1 MRKLLSERVQ
11 IIGVALVVML
21 VAFWLSGALELY
33 TLLSV
38 TVFLVMGLLSL
49 SLAFIWGYGGILCFG
64 QAAFFGLGAYTYAI
78 CAINWG
84 DSTWAVVMAVLLPTL
99 FSLLLGYVIFYGGVS
114 DVYLG
119 AITLAVSLVLFNW
132 VNSTA
137 GSEYHIGQALLGG
150 FNGIPSVPTLNLPF
164 QPDAILAPEA
174 IFLVTAG
181 CLALCYVL
189 LKFTLLSRFG
199 KTVVAIRENEQRAG
213 LLGYNVPAHK
223 LATFAIGAAIAG
235 LAGCLYVNWGA
246 FVSPGVFSISQSAQI
261 IIWVIVGGR
270 GTLIGPV
277 ISCILL
283 QWMVTRLGAQ
293 QTVDVNLVL
302 GVILAVFV
310 LLIPGGLLPT
320 LQRVWR
326 RKRQP
331 TAQPATAQ
339 VSEVKQ

>member
-1 MRKLLSERVQ
+1 MKLFTERVQ
-11 IIGVALVVML
+11 IIVVALVVML
-21 VAFWLSGALELY
+21 GALWLSGTLELY

-84 DSTWAVVMAVLLPTL
+84 DSTWAVVLAVLLPTL

-150 FNGIPSVPTLNLPF
+150 FNGIPSVPTLNMPF
-164 QPDAILAPEA
+164 QPDAILSPEA
-174 IFLVTAG
+174 IFMVTAG

-310 LLIPGGLLPT
+310 LLIPGGILPT
-320 LQRVWR
+320 LQRLWR
-326 RKRQP
+326 RKRQS
-331 TAQPATAQ
+331 TVQAATPQ

>member
-1 MRKLLSERVQ
+1 MKLFSEKVRIVLS
-11 IIGVALVVML
+11 ALML
-21 VAFWLSGALELY
+21 ILLAFWLSGVIELY
-33 TLLSV
+33 TLLSI

-84 DSTWAVVMAVLLPTL
+84 DSTWAVVMAILLPTL

-132 VNSTA
+132 VNSTS
-137 GSEYHIGQALLGG
+137 GSEYHIGEALLGG
-150 FNGIPSVPTLNLPF
+150 FNGIPSVPTLNMPF
-164 QPDAILAPEA
+164 QPDAILSPEA
-174 IFLVTAG
+174 IFMVTAG
-181 CLALCYVL
+181 ALALCYAL
-189 LKFTLLSRFG
+189 LKFVLLSRFG

-223 LATFAIGAAIAG
+223 LVTFAIGAAIAG

-277 ISCILL
+277 ISCVLL

-310 LLIPGGLLPT
+310 LLIPGGILPT
-320 LQRVWR
+320 LQRLWR
-326 RKRQP
+326 RKRLTTSTP
-331 TAQPATAQ
+331 SRTQ

>member
-1 MRKLLSERVQ
+1 MKLFSEKVRIVLS
-11 IIGVALVVML
+11 ALML
-21 VAFWLSGALELY
+21 ILLAFWLAGAIELY
-33 TLLSV
+33 TLLSI

-132 VNSTA
+132 VNSTS
-137 GSEYHIGQALLGG
+137 GSEYHIGEALLGG
-150 FNGIPSVPTLNLPF
+150 FNGIPSVPTLNMPF
-164 QPDAILAPEA
+164 QPDAILSPEA
-174 IFLVTAG
+174 IFMVTAG
-181 CLALCYVL
+181 ALALCYAL
-189 LKFTLLSRFG
+189 LKFVLLSRFG
-199 KTVVAIRENEQRAG
+199 KTVVAIRENEKRAG

-223 LATFAIGAAIAG
+223 LVTFAIGAAIAG

-277 ISCILL
+277 ISCVLL

-310 LLIPGGLLPT
+310 LLIPGGILPT
-320 LQRVWR
+320 LQRLWR
-326 RKRQP
+326 RKRP
-331 TAQPATAQ
+331 NTLPATRTS
-339 VSEVKQ
+339 VSEVKP

>member
-1 MRKLLSERVQ
+1 MKLFSEKVRIVLS
-11 IIGVALVVML
+11 ALML
-21 VAFWLSGALELY
+21 ILLAFWLSGAIELY
-33 TLLSV
+33 TLLSI

-132 VNSTA
+132 VNSTS
-137 GSEYHIGQALLGG
+137 GSEYHIGEALLGG
-150 FNGIPSVPTLNLPF
+150 FNGIPSVPTLNMPF
-164 QPDAILAPEA
+164 QPDAILSPEA
-174 IFLVTAG
+174 IFMVTAG
-181 CLALCYVL
+181 ALALCYAL
-189 LKFTLLSRFG
+189 LKFVLLSRFG

-223 LATFAIGAAIAG
+223 LVTFAIGAAIAG

-277 ISCILL
+277 ISCVLL

-310 LLIPGGLLPT
+310 LLIPGGILPT
-320 LQRVWR
+320 VQRLWR
-326 RKRQP
+326 RKRP
-331 TAQPATAQ
+331 NTLPATRTS
-339 VSEVKQ
+339 VSEVKP

>member
-1 MRKLLSERVQ
+1 MKLFSERVQ
-11 IIGVALVVML
+11 IIVVALVVML
-21 VAFWLSGALELY
+21 GALWLSGTLELY

-84 DSTWAVVMAVLLPTL
+84 DSTWAVVLAVLLPTL

-150 FNGIPSVPTLNLPF
+150 FNGIPSVPTLNMPF
-164 QPDAILAPEA
+164 QPDAILSPEA
-174 IFLVTAG
+174 IFMVTAG

-310 LLIPGGLLPT
+310 LLIPGGILPT
-320 LQRVWR
+320 LQRLWR

-331 TAQPATAQ
+331 TVQAATPQ

>member
-1 MRKLLSERVQ
+1 MKLFSEKVRIVLS
-11 IIGVALVVML
+11 ALML
-21 VAFWLSGALELY
+21 ILLAFWLAGAIELY
-33 TLLSV
+33 TLLSI

-84 DSTWAVVMAVLLPTL
+84 DSTWAVVMAILLPTL

-132 VNSTA
+132 VNSTS
-137 GSEYHIGQALLGG
+137 GSEYHIGEALLGG
-150 FNGIPSVPTLNLPF
+150 FNGIPSVPTLNMPF
-164 QPDAILAPEA
+164 QPDAILSPEA
-174 IFLVTAG
+174 IFMVTAG
-181 CLALCYVL
+181 ALALCYAL
-189 LKFTLLSRFG
+189 LKFVLLSRFG
-199 KTVVAIRENEQRAG
+199 KTVVAIRENEKRAG

-223 LATFAIGAAIAG
+223 LVTFAIGAAIAG

-277 ISCILL
+277 ISCVLL

-310 LLIPGGLLPT
+310 LLIPGGILPT
-320 LQRVWR
+320 LQRLWR
-326 RKRQP
+326 RKRP
-331 TAQPATAQ
+331 NTLPATRTS
-339 VSEVKQ
+339 VSEVKP

>member
-1 MRKLLSERVQ
+1 MKILPARLQ
-11 IIGVALVVML
+11 IVALSVVAL
-21 VAFWLSGALELY
+21 LLAFWLSGVVELY
-33 TLLSV
+33 TLLSA

-64 QAAFFGLGAYTYAI
+64 QAAFFGLGAYTYSV
-78 CAINWG
+78 CAINLG
-84 DSTWAVVMAVLLPTL
+84 DSTWAVVAAVVLPTL

-132 VNSTA
+132 MNSTS

-150 FNGIPSVPTLNLPF
+150 FNGIPSVPTLNMPF
-164 QPDAILAPEA
+164 QPEAILAPEA
-174 IFLVTAG
+174 LFMTTAG
-181 CLALCYVL
+181 CLVLCYAL

-199 KTVVAIRENEQRAG
+199 KTVVAIRENELRAG

-223 LATFAIGAAIAG
+223 LVTFAIGAAIAG
-235 LAGCLYVNWGA
+235 LAGCLYANWGA

-277 ISCILL
+277 LSCVAL
-283 QWMVTRLGAQ
+283 QWLVTRLGAQ
-293 QTVDVNLVL
+293 QSIDTNLVL
-302 GVILAVFV
+302 GVILAIFV
-310 LLIPGGLLPT
+310 LLIPGGVLPG
-320 LQRVWR
+320 LQCLFI
-326 RKRQP
+326 RKRKTTP
-331 TAQPATAQ
+331 EVLSASA
-339 VSEVKQ
+339 SEVKQ

>member
-1 MRKLLSERVQ
+1 MKLFSEKVRIVLS
-11 IIGVALVVML
+11 ALML
-21 VAFWLSGALELY
+21 ILLAFWLSGAIELY
-33 TLLSV
+33 TLLSI

-84 DSTWAVVMAVLLPTL
+84 DSTWAVVMAILLPTL

-132 VNSTA
+132 VNSTS
-137 GSEYHIGQALLGG
+137 GSEYHIGEALLGG
-150 FNGIPSVPTLNLPF
+150 FNGIPSVPTLNMPF
-164 QPDAILAPEA
+164 QPDAILSPEA
-174 IFLVTAG
+174 IFMVTAG
-181 CLALCYVL
+181 ALALCYAL
-189 LKFTLLSRFG
+189 LKFVLLSRFG

-223 LATFAIGAAIAG
+223 LVTFAIGAAIAG

-277 ISCILL
+277 ISCVLL

-310 LLIPGGLLPT
+310 LLIPGGILPT
-320 LQRVWR
+320 LQRFWR
-326 RKRQP
+326 RKRP
-331 TAQPATAQ
+331 KMLTATRAS
-339 VSEVKQ
+339 VSEVKP

>member
-1 MRKLLSERVQ
+1 MKVFSERVQ
-11 IIGVALVVML
+11 IIAGAVVMML
-21 VAFWLSGALELY
+21 VALWLSGSLELY

-84 DSTWAVVMAVLLPTL
+84 DSTWAVLLAVLLPTL
-99 FSLLLGYVIFYGGVS
+99 FALLLGYVIFYGGVS

-137 GSEYHIGQALLGG
+137 GSEYHIGEALLGG

-164 QPDAILAPEA
+164 QPDAILSPEA
-174 IFLVTAG
+174 IFMVTAG

-199 KTVVAIRENEQRAG
+199 KTVVAIRENEQRAS

-320 LQRVWR
+320 LQRLWR

-331 TAQPATAQ
+331 TVQAATPQ

>member
-1 MRKLLSERVQ
+1 
-11 IIGVALVVML
+11 ML

>member
-1 MRKLLSERVQ
+1 MKLFSEKVRIVLS
-11 IIGVALVVML
+11 ALML
-21 VAFWLSGALELY
+21 ILLAFWLCGAIELY
-33 TLLSV
+33 TLLSI

-132 VNSTA
+132 VNSTS
-137 GSEYHIGQALLGG
+137 GSEYHIGEALLGG
-150 FNGIPSVPTLNLPF
+150 FNGIPSVPTLNMPF
-164 QPDAILAPEA
+164 QPDAILSPEA
-174 IFLVTAG
+174 IFMVTAG
-181 CLALCYVL
+181 ALALCYAL
-189 LKFTLLSRFG
+189 LKFVLLSRFG
-199 KTVVAIRENEQRAG
+199 KTVVAIRENEQRVG

-223 LATFAIGAAIAG
+223 LVTFAIGAAIAG

-277 ISCILL
+277 ISCVLL

-310 LLIPGGLLPT
+310 LLIPGGILPT
-320 LQRVWR
+320 VQRLWR
-326 RKRQP
+326 RKRP
-331 TAQPATAQ
+331 NTLPATRTS
-339 VSEVKQ
+339 VSEVKP

>member
-1 MRKLLSERVQ
+1 MKLFSEKVRIVLS
-11 IIGVALVVML
+11 ALML
-21 VAFWLSGALELY
+21 ILLAFWLSGAIELY
-33 TLLSV
+33 TLLSI

-132 VNSTA
+132 VNSTS
-137 GSEYHIGQALLGG
+137 GSEYHIGEALLGG
-150 FNGIPSVPTLNLPF
+150 FNGIPSVPTLNMPF
-164 QPDAILAPEA
+164 QPDAILSPEA
-174 IFLVTAG
+174 IFIVTAG
-181 CLALCYVL
+181 ALALCYAL
-189 LKFTLLSRFG
+189 LKFVLLSRFG

-223 LATFAIGAAIAG
+223 LVTFAIGAAIAG

-277 ISCILL
+277 ISCVLL

-310 LLIPGGLLPT
+310 LLIPGGILPT
-320 LQRVWR
+320 VQRLWR
-326 RKRQP
+326 RKRP
-331 TAQPATAQ
+331 KTLTATRAS
-339 VSEVKQ
+339 VSEVKS

>member
-1 MRKLLSERVQ
+1 MKLFSEKVRIVLS
-11 IIGVALVVML
+11 ALML
-21 VAFWLSGALELY
+21 FLLAFWLSGAIELY
-33 TLLSV
+33 TLLSI

-132 VNSTA
+132 VNSTS
-137 GSEYHIGQALLGG
+137 GSEYHIGEALLGG
-150 FNGIPSVPTLNLPF
+150 FNGIPSVPTLNMPF
-164 QPDAILAPEA
+164 QPDAILSPEA
-174 IFLVTAG
+174 IFMVTAG
-181 CLALCYVL
+181 ALALCYAL
-189 LKFTLLSRFG
+189 LKFVLLSRFG

-223 LATFAIGAAIAG
+223 LVTFAIGAAIAG

-277 ISCILL
+277 ISCVLL

-310 LLIPGGLLPT
+310 LLIPGGILPT
-320 LQRVWR
+320 VQRLWR
-326 RKRQP
+326 RKRP
-331 TAQPATAQ
+331 NTLPATRTS
-339 VSEVKQ
+339 VSEVKP

>member
-1 MRKLLSERVQ
+1 MKLFSEKVRIVLS
-11 IIGVALVVML
+11 ALML
-21 VAFWLSGALELY
+21 ILLAFWLAGAIELY
-33 TLLSV
+33 TLLSI

-84 DSTWAVVMAVLLPTL
+84 DSTWAVVMAILLPTL

-132 VNSTA
+132 VNSTS
-137 GSEYHIGQALLGG
+137 GSEYHIGEALLGG
-150 FNGIPSVPTLNLPF
+150 FNGIPSVPTLNMPF
-164 QPDAILAPEA
+164 QPDAILSPEA
-174 IFLVTAG
+174 IFMVTAG
-181 CLALCYVL
+181 ALALCYAL
-189 LKFTLLSRFG
+189 LKFVLLSRFG

-223 LATFAIGAAIAG
+223 LVTFAIGAAIAG

-277 ISCILL
+277 ISCVLL

-310 LLIPGGLLPT
+310 LLIPGGILPT
-320 LQRVWR
+320 LQRLWR
-326 RKRQP
+326 RKRP
-331 TAQPATAQ
+331 KTLTATRAS
-339 VSEVKQ
+339 VSEVKP

>member
-1 MRKLLSERVQ
+1 MKLLSEKMQ
-11 IIGVALVVML
+11 IVVTSLAMVLVAL
-21 VAFWLSGALELY
+21 WLSGAIELY
-33 TLLSV
+33 TLLSL

-132 VNSTA
+132 VNSTS
-137 GSEYHIGQALLGG
+137 GSEYHIGEALLGG

-164 QPDAILAPEA
+164 QPEAILSPEA
-174 IFLVTAG
+174 IFMVTAG
-181 CLALCYVL
+181 CLALCYAL
-189 LKFTLLSRFG
+189 LKFVLLSRFG

-277 ISCILL
+277 ISCVAL
-283 QWMVTRLGAQ
+283 QWLVTRLGAQ
-293 QTVDVNLVL
+293 QSVDTNLVL
-302 GVILAVFV
+302 GVILTAFV

-320 LQRVWR
+320 LQRLIR
-326 RKRQP
+326 RKARPQ
-331 TAQPATAQ
+331 ADAEM
-339 VSEVKQ
+339 SEVKL

>member
-1 MRKLLSERVQ
+1 MKLFSEKIQ
-11 IIGVALVVML
+11 IVVTSLAMVLVAL
-21 VAFWLSGALELY
+21 WLSGAIELY
-33 TLLSV
+33 TLLSL

-132 VNSTA
+132 VNSTS
-137 GSEYHIGQALLGG
+137 GSEYHIGEALLGG

-164 QPDAILAPEA
+164 QPDAILSPEA
-174 IFLVTAG
+174 IFMVTAG
-181 CLALCYVL
+181 CLALCYAL
-189 LKFTLLSRFG
+189 LKFVLLSRFG

-270 GTLIGPV
+270 GTLLGPV
-277 ISCILL
+277 ISCVLL

-310 LLIPGGLLPT
+310 LLIPGGILPT

-326 RKRQP
+326 RKRS
-331 TAQPATAQ
+331 TAAPASRAQ

>member
-1 MRKLLSERVQ
+1 MKLLPEKVRILLSALAFVF
-11 IIGVALVVML
+11 VAL
-21 VAFWLSGALELY
+21 WLSGAIELY
-33 TLLSV
+33 TLLSI

-64 QAAFFGLGAYTYAI
+64 QAAFFGLGAYTYAV

-84 DSTWAVVMAVLLPTL
+84 DSTWAVVMAILLPTL

-132 VNSTA
+132 VNSTS
-137 GSEYHIGQALLGG
+137 GSEYHIGEALLGG
-150 FNGIPSVPTLNLPF
+150 FNGIPSVPTLNMPF
-164 QPDAILAPEA
+164 QPDAILSPEA
-174 IFLVTAG
+174 IFMVTAG
-181 CLALCYVL
+181 ALALCYAL
-189 LKFTLLSRFG
+189 LKFVLLSRFG

-223 LATFAIGAAIAG
+223 LGTFAIGAAIAG

-270 GTLIGPV
+270 GTLVGPV
-277 ISCILL
+277 ISCVLL

-310 LLIPGGLLPT
+310 LLIPGGILPT
-320 LQRVWR
+320 LQRLWR
-326 RKRQP
+326 RKRP
-331 TAQPATAQ
+331 MATTRAAQ

>member
-1 MRKLLSERVQ
+1 MKMLAEKLQ
-11 IIGVALVVML
+11 IVVTALLVVL
-21 VAFWLSGALELY
+21 VACWLSGVIELY
-33 TLLSV
+33 TLLSL

-64 QAAFFGLGAYTYAI
+64 QAAFFGIGAYTYAV

-99 FSLLLGYVIFYGGVS
+99 FSVLLGYVIFYGGVS

-132 VNSTA
+132 INSTS
-137 GSEYHIGQALLGG
+137 GSEYHIGEALLGG
-150 FNGIPSVPTLNLPF
+150 FNGIPSVPTLNVPF
-164 QPDAILAPEA
+164 QPDAILSPEA
-174 IFLVTAG
+174 LFIVTAA
-181 CLALCYVL
+181 CLALCYAL
-189 LKFTLLSRFG
+189 LKFVLLSRFG

-223 LATFAIGAAIAG
+223 LVTFAIGAAVAG

-270 GTLIGPV
+270 GTLLGPV
-277 ISCILL
+277 ISCMLL

-302 GVILAVFV
+302 GVILALFV
-310 LLIPGGLLPT
+310 LLIPGGILPG
-320 LQRVWR
+320 LQRIWR
-326 RKRQP
+326 RKRR
-331 TAQPATAQ
+331 PAALASSVQ
-339 VSEVKQ
+339 VKEVKP

>member
-1 MRKLLSERVQ
+1 MKILPVKLH
-11 IIGVALVVML
+11 IIATSAILMLLAL
-21 VAFWLSGALELY
+21 WLSGTLELY
-33 TLLSV
+33 TLLSI

-64 QAAFFGLGAYTYAI
+64 QAAFFGLGAYTYSV
-78 CAINWG
+78 CAINLG
-84 DSTWAVVMAVLLPTL
+84 DSSWAVVAAVALPTL

-132 VNSTA
+132 VNSTS

-150 FNGIPSVPTLNLPF
+150 FNGIPSVPTLNMPF
-164 QPDAILAPEA
+164 QPDDILSPEA
-174 IFLVTAG
+174 LFRVTAG
-181 CLALCYVL
+181 CLVLCYAL
-189 LKFTLLSRFG
+189 LKFILLTRFG

-223 LATFAIGAAIAG
+223 LLTFAIGAAIAG
-235 LAGCLYVNWGA
+235 LAGCLYANWGA

-277 ISCILL
+277 VSCVAL
-283 QWMVTRLGAQ
+283 QWLVTRLGAQ
-293 QTVDVNLVL
+293 QTVDTNLVL
-302 GVILAVFV
+302 GVILAIFV
-310 LLIPGGLLPT
+310 LLIPGGILPT
-320 LQRVWR
+320 LQRLFIR
-326 RKRQP
+326 RPKP
-331 TAQPATAQ
+331 SLEAINTS

>member
-1 MRKLLSERVQ
+1 MKLFSEHVRILLST
-11 IIGVALVVML
+11 AVMVL
-21 VAFWLSGALELY
+21 LAFWLSSAIELY
-33 TLLSV
+33 TLLSI

-64 QAAFFGLGAYTYAI
+64 QAAFFGLGAYTYAV

-84 DSTWAVVMAVLLPTL
+84 DSTWAVVMAILIPTL

-132 VNSTA
+132 VNSTS
-137 GSEYHIGQALLGG
+137 GSEYHIGDALLGG
-150 FNGIPSVPTLNLPF
+150 FNGIPSVPTLNMPF
-164 QPDAILAPEA
+164 QPDAILSPEA
-174 IFLVTAG
+174 IFMVTAG
-181 CLALCYVL
+181 ALALCYAL
-189 LKFTLLSRFG
+189 LKFVLLSRFG

-235 LAGCLYVNWGA
+235 MAGCLYVNWGA

-277 ISCILL
+277 ISCVLL

-310 LLIPGGLLPT
+310 LLIPGGILPT
-320 LQRVWR
+320 LQKLLR
-326 RKRQP
+326 RKRS
-331 TAQPATAQ
+331 ATATSPRAS
-339 VSEVKQ
+339 VSEVKS

>member
-1 MRKLLSERVQ
+1 MKLFSEKVRIVLS
-11 IIGVALVVML
+11 ALML
-21 VAFWLSGALELY
+21 ILLAFWLAGAIELY
-33 TLLSV
+33 TLLSI

-84 DSTWAVVMAVLLPTL
+84 DSTWAVVMAILLPTL

-132 VNSTA
+132 VNSTS
-137 GSEYHIGQALLGG
+137 GSEYHIGEALLGG
-150 FNGIPSVPTLNLPF
+150 FNGIPSVPTLNMPF
-164 QPDAILAPEA
+164 QPDAILSPEA
-174 IFLVTAG
+174 IFMVTAG
-181 CLALCYVL
+181 ALALCYAL
-189 LKFTLLSRFG
+189 LKFVLLSRFG

-223 LATFAIGAAIAG
+223 LVTFAIGAAIAG

-277 ISCILL
+277 ISCVLL

-310 LLIPGGLLPT
+310 LLIPGGILPT
-320 LQRVWR
+320 LQRFWR
-326 RKRQP
+326 RKRP
-331 TAQPATAQ
+331 KMLTATRAS
-339 VSEVKQ
+339 VSEVKP

>member
-1 MRKLLSERVQ
+1 MKLFSEKVRIVLS
-11 IIGVALVVML
+11 ALML
-21 VAFWLSGALELY
+21 ILLAFWLAGAIELY
-33 TLLSV
+33 TLLSI

-84 DSTWAVVMAVLLPTL
+84 DSTWAVVMAILLPTL

-132 VNSTA
+132 VNSTS
-137 GSEYHIGQALLGG
+137 GSEYHIGEALLGG
-150 FNGIPSVPTLNLPF
+150 FNGIPSVPTLNMPF
-164 QPDAILAPEA
+164 QPDAILSPEA
-174 IFLVTAG
+174 IFMVTAG
-181 CLALCYVL
+181 ALALCYAL
-189 LKFTLLSRFG
+189 LKFVLLSRFG

-223 LATFAIGAAIAG
+223 LVTFAIGAAIAG

-261 IIWVIVGGR
+261 IIWVIVGGS

-277 ISCILL
+277 ISCVLL

-310 LLIPGGLLPT
+310 LLIPGGILPT
-320 LQRVWR
+320 LQRFWR
-326 RKRQP
+326 RKRP
-331 TAQPATAQ
+331 KMLTATRAS
-339 VSEVKQ
+339 VSEVKP

>member
-1 MRKLLSERVQ
+1 MKLFSEKIQ
-11 IIGVALVVML
+11 IIVISLAMVLVAL
-21 VAFWLSGALELY
+21 WLSGAIELY
-33 TLLSV
+33 TLLSL

-132 VNSTA
+132 VNSTS
-137 GSEYHIGQALLGG
+137 GSEYHIGEALLGG

-164 QPDAILAPEA
+164 QPDAILSPEA
-174 IFLVTAG
+174 IFMATAG
-181 CLALCYVL
+181 CLALCYAL
-189 LKFTLLSRFG
+189 LKFVLLSRFG

-270 GTLIGPV
+270 GTLLGPV
-277 ISCILL
+277 ISCVLL

-310 LLIPGGLLPT
+310 LLIPGGILPT
-320 LQRVWR
+320 LQRLWR
-326 RKRQP
+326 RKR
-331 TAQPATAQ
+331 PAAPASRAQ
-339 VSEVKQ
+339 VSEVKP

>member
-1 MRKLLSERVQ
+1 MKLFSEKVRIVLS
-11 IIGVALVVML
+11 ALML
-21 VAFWLSGALELY
+21 ILLAFWLAGAIELY
-33 TLLSV
+33 TLLSI

-84 DSTWAVVMAVLLPTL
+84 DSTWAVVMAILLPTL

-132 VNSTA
+132 VNSTS
-137 GSEYHIGQALLGG
+137 GSEYHIGEALLGG
-150 FNGIPSVPTLNLPF
+150 FNGIPSVPTLNMPF
-164 QPDAILAPEA
+164 QPDAILSPEA
-174 IFLVTAG
+174 IFMVTAG
-181 CLALCYVL
+181 ALALCYAL
-189 LKFTLLSRFG
+189 LKFVLLSRFG

-223 LATFAIGAAIAG
+223 LVTFAIGAAIAG

-277 ISCILL
+277 ISCVLL

-310 LLIPGGLLPT
+310 LLIPGGILPT
-320 LQRVWR
+320 LQRLWR
-326 RKRQP
+326 RKRP
-331 TAQPATAQ
+331 NTLPATRTS
-339 VSEVKQ
+339 VSEVKP